1 MTAAD
6 DEDFLWLG
14 PNAAEAGA
22 EIVGSKAAGLSRI
35 ARLGLPVPPAFA
47 LPTSLCAEVCADPDH
62 AADLVARPLR
72 AGLGR
77 LESAMGGR
85 LGDRRAPLL
94 VSVRSGAK
102 DSMPGM
108 LATVLDVGL
117 EPDAVQGLIRRTG
130 DPRLAWDSRR
140 RFLETWAVVVGG
152 ASPAPFAEAL
162 ADMIR
167 AEGVADESELD
178 SEALERLAGRFR
190 DLAAAC
196 GSLAPDVAED
206 QLAQAALAVFRS
218 WESPKAKEYRRL
230 NRLDDRAGTAVA
242 VQAMVFGNAGRRSGA
257 GVAFTRDP
265 ATGVKGLYLDFLF
278 DAQGEDVVSGRRTPL
293 GAEQLGARLPD
304 VLKALGDGA
313 ARLEAE
319 FRDAQDIEFTVDDGR
334 LWFLQTRSAKR
345 TPRAALR
352 IAVDLVREGV
362 INEAT
367 ALARVAGI
375 DPDSAAA
382 SRFAQPAP
390 AAARAIPASPGVASG
405 RAVFDSARAKTLAR
419 SSPVIL
425 VRREPATEDIEGF
438 SAAAGILTAVGGR
451 TAHAAVVAR
460 HMGRPC
466 VVGCRELVL
475 DEDETGAAAALAGRA
490 LREGDWISIDGET
503 GEISL
508 GRREIVSERP
518 EADLAEIAR
527 WRAAATSA
535 AAVSPQ
541 L

>member
-1 MTAAD
+1 MNPSD
-6 DEDFLWLG
+6 DKGFLWLG
-14 PNAAEAGA
+14 PGAPEAGA
-22 EIVGSKAAGLSRI
+22 EVAGAKAAGLSRI

-47 LPTSLCAEVCADPDH
+47 LPTRLCAQVCADPDH
-62 AADLVARPLR
+62 AADLVSGPLR
-72 AGLGR
+72 AGLRR
-77 LESAMGGR
+77 LEAATGRR

-117 EPDAVQGLIRRTG
+117 RPDAVQGLIRRTG

-190 DLAAAC
+190 DLAAAS
-196 GSLAPDVAED
+196 GSLAPDVPED

-257 GVAFTRDP
+257 GVAFSRDP
-265 ATGVKGLYLDFLF
+265 ATGAKGLYLDFLF

-293 GAEQLGARLPD
+293 GARRLGERLPD
-304 VLKALGDGA
+304 TLRALEDGA
-313 ARLEAE
+313 ARLEAA
-319 FRDAQDIEFTVDDGR
+319 FRDAQDIEFTIEDGR
-334 LWFLQTRSAKR
+334 LWFLQTRNAKR

-362 INEAT
+362 VDQPT

-375 DPDSAAA
+375 SPDSAAET
-382 SRFAQPAP
+382 RFAEPAP

-405 RAVFDSARAKTLAR
+405 RAAFDSAHAKALAR
-419 SSPVIL
+419 TSPVVL

-438 SAAAGILTAVGGR
+438 AAAAGILTAVGGR

-466 VVGCRELVL
+466 VVGCRELEL
-475 DEDETGAAAALAGRA
+475 DETERRAVLAGHE

-508 GRREIVSERP
+508 ERRKVVFERP
-518 EADLAEIAR
+518 EAELAEIAR
-527 WRAAATSA
+527 WRAAAVA
-535 AAVSPQ
+535 PQ
-541 L
+541 PQRPL